1 MMHPESNFQIAAVRM
16 LRTNGYY
23 CFSVPNGQRLE
34 RTRAKIAVAEGL
46 LAGVSDII
54 ILLKLRP
61 VFVEFKSLT
70 GKGRQ
75 SADQKAFQK
84 EVEARGYEYA
94 IWNSWEQVEAF
105 INANRSLRQ

>member
-16 LRTNGYY
+16 LRANGYY

-34 RTRAKIAVAEGL
+34 RKRAKIAVAEGL
-46 LAGVSDII
+46 LAGASDII
-54 ILLKLRP
+54 ILLKQKP

-70 GKGRQ
+70 GKGFQ
-75 SADQKAFQK
+75 SAHQKAFQK

-105 INANRSLRQ
+105 INANRSLRK